1 MKHDGIFRSQ
11 FLLWLGAAISIAE
24 ILTGTLMAPLGL
36 TRGLAAIVL
45 GHLIGC
51 GLFLVPAGYLGAK
64 LHQSALASA
73 QLAFGRGGVLLAS
86 GLNALQLV
94 GWTAVMIVNAQLAM
108 NSISGKLFGFRS
120 PLLMA
125 TIVAILIIAWL
136 LMGSQ
141 LLFKINNAVVGLLV
155 LGTVLMLVMVFMAPT
170 TSQSVST
177 TSMTFGQAVEL
188 NVTMALSW
196 LPLIGDYTQRVDRP
210 LPVALVSAG
219 GYMLGSLVMFVTGL
233 LVVLRTGQT
242 DITALLTRSGLGLVA
257 LLIIVFS
264 TVTTTFLDTYSAA
277 TSLANLTD
285 SRYVNRLAVG
295 VTVVGLLIALT
306 VAMTYYQNFLYLIG
320 SVFTPLYAIIFVT
333 YFVRHA
339 TLPYWLNF
347 CWWVVGIVAY
357 YQLQAIDF
365 IGGTTLLVLVGL
377 SIAVWLT
384 GIIVKPTELEYRELS
399 H

>member
-1 MKHDGIFRSQ
+1 MKSAGIFKSQ

-36 TRGLAAIVL
+36 MQGLAAIIL

-64 LHQSALASA
+64 LNQSAVGTA
-73 QLAFGRGGVLLAS
+73 QMAFGRGGVMLAS

-108 NSISGKLFGFRS
+108 NSISGKLFNFKS
-120 PLLMA
+120 PVLMA
-125 TIVAILIIAWL
+125 TIVAILIIGWL
-136 LMGSQ
+136 LMGNQ

-155 LGTVLMLVMVFMAPT
+155 LGAGLMLAMVFMTPAT
-170 TSQSVST
+170 HAAVANTAN
-177 TSMTFGQAVEL
+177 MTFGQAVEL

-196 LPLIGDYTQRVDRP
+196 LPLIGDYTRRVDRP
-210 LPVALVSAG
+210 LPVALISAG
-219 GYMLGSLVMFVTGL
+219 GYFCGSLAMFTTGL
-233 LVVLRTGQT
+233 LVVLRTGQSDVT
-242 DITALLTRSGLGLVA
+242 TLLTQSGLGLIA

-277 TSLANLTD
+277 TSLANLTG
-285 SRYVNRLAVG
+285 NRSINHLAVG
-295 VTVVGLLIALT
+295 VTVVGLIIALT

-333 YFVRHA
+333 YFIRHA

-347 CWWVVGIVAY
+347 IWWVVGIGAY
-357 YQLQAIDF
+357 YQLQKLDF
-365 IGGTTLLVLVGL
+365 VGGTTLLVLVGL
-377 SIAVWLT
+377 GLAVYLS
-384 GIIVKPTELEYRELS
+384 GLVVKPAPIVHGLAS
-399 H
+399 

>member
-1 MKHDGIFRSQ
+1 MKTGRLFRSQ

-24 ILTGTLMAPLGL
+24 ILTGTLIAPLGL
-36 TRGLAAIVL
+36 TRGLAAIIL

-64 LHQSALASA
+64 LHRSALASA
-73 QLAFGRGGVLLAS
+73 ELAFGQGGVWLAS

-108 NSISGKLFGFRS
+108 NSISGQLFGFKS
-120 PLLMA
+120 PILMA
-125 TIVAILIIAWL
+125 TIVAVLIIGWL

-141 LLFKINNAVVGLLV
+141 LLFKINNFVVGLLV
-155 LGTVLMLVMVFMAPT
+155 IGTVLMLTMVFMAPAT
-170 TSQSVST
+170 AHLLPADSL
-177 TSMTFGQAVEL
+177 TFGQAVEL

-219 GYMLGSLVMFVTGL
+219 GYMLGGIVMFVTGL

-242 DITALLTRSGLGLVA
+242 DITALLTRSGLGLIA

-277 TSLANLTD
+277 TSLANLTG
-285 SRYVNRLAVG
+285 SRHINRLAIG
-295 VTVVGLLIALT
+295 VTVVGLVIALT
-306 VAMTYYQNFLYLIG
+306 VAMTYYENFLYLIG

-333 YFVRHA
+333 YFIRKA

-347 CWWVVGIVAY
+347 SWWVIGIVAY
-357 YQLQAIDF
+357 YQLQKLDF

-377 SIAVWLT
+377 GLAVWLS
-384 GIIVKPTELEYRELS
+384 GLVVKLAPLTRGELS
-399 H
+399 R

>member
-1 MKHDGIFRSQ
+1 MKSAGLFKSQ
-11 FLLWLGAAISIAE
+11 FLLWIGAAISIAE

-64 LHQSALASA
+64 LHQSALGTA
-73 QLAFGRGGVLLAS
+73 QMAFGRTGVWLAS

-108 NSISGKLFGFRS
+108 NSISGKLFNFKN
-120 PLLMA
+120 PFLMA
-125 TIVAILIIAWL
+125 TIVAILIIGWL
-136 LMGSQ
+136 LMDTK
-141 LLFKINNAVVGLLV
+141 LLFKVNNAVVGLLV
-155 LGTVLMLVMVFMAPT
+155 LGAILMLVMVFT
-170 TSQSVST
+170 TPAVAAATDAST
-177 TSMTFGQAVEL
+177 TMTFGTAVEL

-219 GYMLGSLVMFVTGL
+219 GYLIGSLAMFTTGL
-233 LVVLRTGQT
+233 LIVLRTGQSDVT
-242 DITALLTRSGLGLVA
+242 TLLTRSGLGLIA

-277 TSLANLTD
+277 TSLANLTG
-285 SRYVNRLAVG
+285 SKRINRLAIG

-306 VAMTYYQNFLYLIG
+306 VSMTYYQNFLYLIG

-333 YFVRHA
+333 YFIRKA

-347 CWWVVGIVAY
+347 VWWVVGIWGY
-357 YQLQAIDF
+357 YQLQKLDF

-377 SIAVWLT
+377 GLAVYLT
-384 GIIVKPTELEYRELS
+384 GLVVKPAPLRNGLAS
-399 H
+399 